1 MAINYSGIQTPLLK
15 NKEGVFGGRYRHTR
29 PFQPPL
35 LGQKKRTA
43 VQQSFSY
50 IALVDYAS
58 KAKRL

>member
-1 MAINYSGIQTPLLK
+1 MAINSSGIQTPLLK

-35 LGQKKRTA
+35 LGQKKGLPH
-43 VQQSFSY
+43 SSPFH